1 MSRLLRQISIFRA
14 GAKIFEKTYARAP
27 DVTSLI
33 EFLKQSQ
40 KDVVDFINIVDFKI
54 GFAIKPELD
63 LFFTIIGEAPD
74 DENKM
79 FDSMEYMI
87 DKFIRDYDP
96 DIIRTGQIRD
106 FIDFELISDEIFEDM
121 RNKVT
126 IIGYSGTGKTTMA
139 RLIEKKELPRR
150 HIPTITG
157 EEVVIPLTDRTNLYF
172 WDSAGQEKYSHL
184 WKRFIIGSD
193 VLLVVTDSTYRNV
206 FDSSLFLKLIVKHE
220 PNAKV
225 AIIANKQD
233 LPDALSMEE
242 VKKVLPGYPVYP
254 FVALDPDNREKIL
267 QIIFELIGM
276 IPFDQQLMK
285 E

>member
-1 MSRLLRQISIFRA
+1 MLRQISIFRS
-14 GAKIFEKTYARAP
+14 GVKIFEKQFAKAP
-27 DVTSLI
+27 DVTSLV

-54 GFAIKPELD
+54 GFATKAELE

-74 DENKM
+74 DENKIY
-79 FDSMEYMI
+79 DEMEFMI
-87 DKFIRDYDP
+87 DKFMKEYTTEQIQN
-96 DIIRTGQIRD
+96 GQVAD
-106 FIDFELISDEIFEDM
+106 FLDFEVVVDEIFEEL
-121 RNKVT
+121 RNKIT

-157 EEVVIPLTDRTNLYF
+157 EEVVIPLTERTNLYF

-206 FDSSLFLKLIVKHE
+206 FDSSLFLKLIRKHE

-233 LPDALSMEE
+233 LPDALSIEE
-242 VKKVLPGYPVYP
+242 VKKVLPEFPVFP
-254 FVALDPDNREKIL
+254 FVALDPDNQEKIIE
-267 QIIFELIGM
+267 IIFNLIGM
-276 IPFDQQLMK
+276 IPFDQQLLK

>member
-1 MSRLLRQISIFRA
+1 VKILLRQISIFRS
-14 GAKIFEKTYARAP
+14 GIKIFEKQFAKAP
-27 DVTSLI
+27 DVTSLV

-54 GFAIKPELD
+54 GFATKAEFG

-74 DENKM
+74 DENKIY
-79 FDSMEYMI
+79 DEMEFLI
-87 DKFIRDYDP
+87 DKFMKEYTPEQIKN
-96 DIIRTGQIRD
+96 GQVTD
-106 FIDFELISDEIFEDM
+106 FLNFEIVADEIFEEL
-121 RNKVT
+121 RNKIT

-157 EEVVIPLTDRTNLYF
+157 EEVVIPLTERTNLYF

-206 FDSSLFLKLIVKHE
+206 FDSSLFLKLIRKHE

-233 LPDALSMEE
+233 LPDALSTDE
-242 VKKVLPGYPVYP
+242 VLKVLPEFPVFP
-254 FVALDPDNREKIL
+254 FVALDPDNRAKIL
-267 QIIFELIGM
+267 EIIFNLIGM
-276 IPFDQQLMK
+276 IPFDQQLLK
-285 E
+285 G

>member
-1 MSRLLRQISIFRA
+1 MLRQISIFRA
-14 GAKIFEKTYARAP
+14 GSKIFEKTYARAP

-54 GFAIKPELD
+54 GFAINREFD

-79 FDSMEYMI
+79 FDSMEYMME
-87 DKFIRDYDP
+87 KFFRDYP
-96 DIIRTGQIRD
+96 ENIIRNGQLSD
-106 FIDFELISDEIFEDM
+106 FKGFEEIADEIFEDM
-121 RNKVT
+121 RNKIT

-193 VLLVVTDSTYRNV
+193 VLLVVTDSTYQNV

-233 LPDALSMEE
+233 LPDALKLDE
-242 VKKVLPGYPVYP
+242 VEKILPGYPVFP
-254 FVALDPDNREKIL
+254 FIALDPDNREKIL
-267 QIIFELIGM
+267 QIIFDLIGM
-276 IPFDQQLMK
+276 IPFDEQLLR

>member
-1 MSRLLRQISIFRA
+1 MLRQVSIFRA
-14 GAKIFEKTYARAP
+14 GIKIFEKTYAKAP
-27 DVTSLI
+27 DVTSLV

-54 GFAIKPELD
+54 GFATNKEYE
-63 LFFTIIGEAPD
+63 LFFTLIGEAPD
-74 DENKM
+74 DENKIYDEVE
-79 FDSMEYMI
+79 FLQERFLSDFSP
-87 DKFIRDYDP
+87 DVIRNGT
-96 DIIRTGQIRD
+96 IKD
-106 FIDFELISDEIFEDM
+106 FLSFEVIADEIFEDL
-121 RNKVT
+121 RNKIT

-157 EEVVIPLTDRTNLYF
+157 EEVVIPLTERTNLYF

-206 FDSSLFLKLIVKHE
+206 FDSSLFLKLIRKHE

-233 LPDALSMEE
+233 LPDALSSEE
-242 VKKVLPGYPVYP
+242 VGKILPGFPIFP

-267 QIIFELIGM
+267 KIIFDLIGM
-276 IPFDQQLMK
+276 IPFDQQLLK

>member
-33 EFLKQSQ
+33 EFLKQSK

-54 GFAIKPELD
+54 GFAIKPEFD

-79 FDSMEYMI
+79 FDSMEYMV
-87 DKFIRDYDP
+87 DKFLREFDP
-96 DIIRTGQIRD
+96 ETIRTGQLSD
-106 FIDFELISDEIFEDM
+106 FFAFELVSDEIFEDM
-121 RNKVT
+121 RNKIT
-126 IIGYSGTGKTTMA
+126 IIGYSGSGKTTLA
-139 RLIEKKELPRR
+139 RLIEQKELPRR

-157 EEVVIPLTDRTNLYF
+157 EEVVIPLTERTNLYF

-184 WKRFIIGSD
+184 WKSFIIGSD
-193 VLLVVTDSTYRNV
+193 VLLVITDSTYRNV

-233 LPDALSMEE
+233 LPDALNMEE
-242 VKKVLPGYPVYP
+242 VENLLPGYPVFP
-254 FVALDPDNREKIL
+254 FVALDPDNRDKIL
-267 QIIFELIGM
+267 QIIFDLIGM
-276 IPFDQQLMK
+276 LPFDRQLMRS
-285 E
+285 